1 MVLISFEPYCCD
13 AGGKKK
19 KEIRKKE
26 IISSIRCL
34 HDHQPETRFKK
45 ANFAKQKTG
54 LSCIPVL
61 LVCSEKLQPQ
71 KVNNNYNN
79 TKKN

>member
-1 MVLISFEPYCCD
+1 MSISFEPYCCD
-13 AGGKKK
+13 AGGKIRNKK
-19 KEIRKKE
+19 RG

-54 LSCIPVL
+54 LPCIPVL
-61 LVCSEKLQPQ
+61 LVRSEKLQPQ